1 MPITHSPPLGTGQE
15 VFALH
20 RGRGPSPLLSAWGLL
35 SPACNEHTNL
45 AQLVSVVSANGLRGE
60 RARGFRAGV
69 TWSRYVTRGNRR
81 EAALSN
87 TTQASRRL
95 LSPPPAPGPLSP
107 SSLSLSSVRY
117 EGKKLGGGE
126 AKVALSGQRPPF
138 QYI

>member
-20 RGRGPSPLLSAWGLL
+20 RGRGPSLLLAAWGLL

-45 AQLVSVVSANGLRGE
+45 AQLVSVVSATGLRGE

-87 TTQASRRL
+87 TTQATAAFSL
-95 LSPPPAPGPLSP
+95 HPPPP
-107 SSLSLSSVRY
+107 VRC
-117 EGKKLGGGE
+117 L
-126 AKVALSGQRPPF
+126 LPRF
-138 QYI
+138 L